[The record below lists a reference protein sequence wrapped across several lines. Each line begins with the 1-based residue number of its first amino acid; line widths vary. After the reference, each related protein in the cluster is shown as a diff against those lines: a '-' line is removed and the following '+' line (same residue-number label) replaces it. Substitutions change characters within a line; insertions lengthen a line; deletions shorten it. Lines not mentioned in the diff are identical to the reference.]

1 MENNIFSKIEKK
13 LIWKKQFGTHFTGYD
28 VFGRFVSQCCSTD
41 KCCSSASLVL
51 PEFYGG
57 KKVIENGLILSPKS
71 MEEKGNKLYGIVN
84 NRYFRIVNNKD
95 GTGKIIVKDNVV
107 KYNKLNINNK

>member
-1 MENNIFSKIEKK
+1 MENTIFSKIEKK

-51 PEFYGG
+51 PESYGG
-57 KKVIENGLILSPKS
+57 KKIIENAIILSPKS
-71 MEEKGNKLYGIVN
+71 LEEKGDKLHGIINKKYFQIVN
-84 NRYFRIVNNKD
+84 NRD
-95 GTGKIIVKDNVV
+95 GTGKIIVKNR
-107 KYNKLNINNK
+107 LNIKNK